1 MKLTNYL
8 VNLVTATHI
17 HMEMDIQD
25 TSTTTHS
32 NHITG
37 QDIRMLSNRKRDQKV
52 GSINQKL
59 DVVPTAVPPACV
71 CLI

>member
-1 MKLTNYL
+1 
-8 VNLVTATHI
+8 
-17 HMEMDIQD
+17 
-25 TSTTTHS
+25 
-32 NHITG
+32 
-37 QDIRMLSNRKRDQKV
+37 MLSNKRRDQKV